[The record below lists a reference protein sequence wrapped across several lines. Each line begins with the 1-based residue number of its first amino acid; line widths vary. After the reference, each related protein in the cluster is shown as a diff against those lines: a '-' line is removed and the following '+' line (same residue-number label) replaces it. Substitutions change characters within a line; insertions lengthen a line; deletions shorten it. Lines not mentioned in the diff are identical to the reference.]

1 MDLRLHVDWEHS
13 NFSTFSTQALVAS
26 DIWLPTFWPTRIDI
40 HIHLAVA
47 FDDCK
52 CSGAIKWSFADPL
65 PPDYTA
71 THKSVTVSL
80 NVNKGGRMT
89 INMEDDWR
97 MVSTN
102 LLCGIILLEQL
113 ICKSTMIDKAFF
125 ISDIQ
130 ISETVT
136 ERHDKQE
143 RFHIS
148 SRTDRK
154 SQTDW
159 LNSSQSIASSLW
171 LFVQSREFY
180 DFLTRFKRQET
191 PVRPR

>member
-47 FDDCK
+47 FDDCN

-80 NVNKGGRMT
+80 NVNKG
-89 INMEDDWR
+89 WP
-97 MVSTN
+97 STWKMIGEWSRPTFF
-102 LLCGIILLEQL
+102 CGIILLAKL
-113 ICKSTMIDKAFF
+113 ICKSTIIDKAFF

-130 ISETVT
+130 ISETW
-136 ERHDKQE
+136 RDKTSKRGFTFQVG
-143 RFHIS
+143 RIVNRK
-148 SRTDRK
+148 RT
-154 SQTDW
+154 
-159 LNSSQSIASSLW
+159 LNSSESIASLLR

-180 DFLTRFKRQET
+180 DFLTRFERQET